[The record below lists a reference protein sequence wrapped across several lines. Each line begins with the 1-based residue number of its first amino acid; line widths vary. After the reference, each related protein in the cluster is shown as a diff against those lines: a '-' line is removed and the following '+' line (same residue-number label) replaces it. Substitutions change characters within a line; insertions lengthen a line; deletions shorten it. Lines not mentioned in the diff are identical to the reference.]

1 MRRSVITSTAAD
13 FYMTS
18 TVNAARLASL
28 GAEMNKGYGTV
39 GDKFLF
45 AMDWDS
51 PLWFKTAML
60 FS

>member
-1 MRRSVITSTAAD
+1 
-13 FYMTS
+13 MTS